1 MSEIRFV
8 AHGVTL
14 ALAWF
19 LTVNVAASALVA
31 AAVGCLLTPRLQR
44 WHGMGSLQAPGL
56 WLTLRLFP
64 AALSAAFVAVVF
76 LPSYGAY
83 EPREPAERFGGVTL
97 FVLAAGGAIMIVTAF
112 MRGLE
117 ASRSAARRVRQ
128 WMTLA
133 RPVTLAGTSLPA
145 FEIDTDRAM
154 IALGGVLRPRL
165 LLTRGLVA
173 TLNDAEL
180 SASVAHE
187 LGHRRAWDNLKRL
200 AIRASPDVLVR
211 SSAARTIER
220 HWAAAAERAADR
232 VAASQGAAA
241 RRALASALVKVARS
255 TPAGG
260 AFAEPISTLLAEADI
275 TSRVQRLLDDDE
287 TPETHAPPRRM
298 PRRLRR
304 RPAETRSS
312 VVGVAMAALGTGGA
326 IAGYVPLLRV
336 VHEATEVLVN
346 GVL

>member
-31 AAVGCLLTPRLQR
+31 AAVGGLLTPRRRFRLR
-44 WHGMGSLQAPGL
+44 SFEAPGF
-56 WLTLRLFP
+56 WLTLRLLP
-64 AALSAAFVAVVF
+64 AASSAAFVAVLFV
-76 LPSYGAY
+76 PSYWAY
-83 EPREPAERFGGVTL
+83 EPREAAERFGGVTL
-97 FVLAAGGAIMIVTAF
+97 FVLAAGGTIMVVTAF
-112 MRGLE
+112 IRGLE
-117 ASRSAARRVRQ
+117 AWRSAARRVRH

-133 RPVTLAGTSLPA
+133 RPVALAATSLPA
-145 FEIDTDRAM
+145 FEIDADRAM
-154 IALGGVLRPRL
+154 IAIGGVLRPRL

-173 TLNDAEL
+173 ALNAAEL

-211 SSAARTIER
+211 LSAARTIER
-220 HWAAAAERAADR
+220 QWAAAAERAADR
-232 VAASQGAAA
+232 VAASEGTAA

-255 TPAGG
+255 MPAAGTV
-260 AFAEPISTLLAEADI
+260 AEPISTLLADADI
-275 TSRVQRLLDDDE
+275 TARVRRLLDGDDL
-287 TPETHAPPRRM
+287 PESRGPEPRI
-298 PRRLRR
+298 PWRLRR
-304 RPAETRSS
+304 RS
-312 VVGVAMAALGTGGA
+312 VMPRLSAVRVAMAVMGVVGA
-326 IAGYVPLLRV
+326 FAGYVPLLRA

>member
-1 MSEIRFV
+1 MNEMGFV

-19 LTVNVAASALVA
+19 LSVNVAASAIVA
-31 AAVGCLLTPRLQR
+31 ASVSCFTPRLR
-44 WHGMGSLQAPGL
+44 CGRGWGSLQAPGF
-56 WLTLRLFP
+56 WLALRLLP
-64 AALSAAFVAVVF
+64 AALSAAFVAGVF
-76 LPSYGAY
+76 VPSYWAY
-83 EPREPAERFGGVTL
+83 EPREAAERFGGMTV
-97 FVLAAGGAIMIVTAF
+97 FVLAAGGAITVVSAF

-117 ASRSAARRVRQ
+117 ASRSAARRVRH

-133 RPVTLAGTSLPA
+133 RPVTLPATSLPA
-145 FEIDTDRAM
+145 FEIDADRAM

-200 AIRASPDVLVR
+200 VIRASPDVLGR

-255 TPAGG
+255 MPAGG
-260 AFAEPISTLLAEADI
+260 AVAEPISTLLADADI

-287 TPETHAPPRRM
+287 LPENHGPEPRLSW
-298 PRRLRR
+298 RLRD
-304 RPAETRSS
+304 RPVVPRLS
-312 VVGVAMAALGTGGA
+312 VVRIAMAVMGVGGA
-326 IAGYVPLLRV
+326 IAGYVPLLRM

-346 GVL
+346 GIL

>member
-19 LTVNVAASALVA
+19 LTVNVAASAMVA
-31 AAVGCLLTPRLQR
+31 AAVGCLHTPRLQSR
-44 WHGMGSLQAPGL
+44 RRSGSFQAPGF
-56 WLTLRLFP
+56 WLTLRLLP
-64 AALSAAFVAVVF
+64 AALSAAFVAALFV
-76 LPSYGAY
+76 PSYWAY
-83 EPREPAERFGGVTL
+83 EPREAAERFGGVTL
-97 FVLAAGGAIMIVTAF
+97 LVLAAGGTITLVTAF

-117 ASRSAARRVRQ
+117 ASRGAARRVRH

-133 RPVTLAGTSLPA
+133 RPVTLAATSLPA
-145 FEIDTDRAM
+145 FEIDADRAM

-173 TLNDAEL
+173 RLNDAEL

-232 VAASQGAAA
+232 EAASQGAAA
-241 RRALASALVKVARS
+241 RCALASALVKVARS
-255 TPAGG
+255 MPAGG
-260 AFAEPISTLLAEADI
+260 TVAEPISTLLADPNI
-275 TSRVQRLLDDDE
+275 TLRVRHLLDDHE
-287 TPETHAPPRRM
+287 LPENHGPEPQIPWRR
-298 PRRLRR
+298 RR
-304 RPAETRSS
+304 RPGMLRTS
-312 VVGVAMAALGTGGA
+312 VVRVTMAVMGVGGA